1 MTVAHS
7 AGIVISRQLFGAG
20 TAENVSALGSY
31 RFQQSLETDGALQ
44 HPLIQQLQQPLP
56 LCLLSRRPRSLTPQS
71 RLNQPP

>member
-1 MTVAHS
+1 MGPDDRLALDVALEVEGGLVTVAHS

-44 HPLIQQLQQPLP
+44 HPLIQQLP
-56 LCLLSRRPRSLTPQS
+56 
-71 RLNQPP
+71 